1 MDLQTE
7 LDEIKALL
15 KQVLLVVKDE
25 PLIIPVEEL
34 ERMSQEKFKA
44 MEEFNKPENVAL
56 RNQLLQ
62 PQINRLI

>member
-7 LDEIKALL
+7 LNDIKALL
-15 KQVLLVVKDE
+15 KQLMVVVKDE
-25 PLIIPVEEL
+25 RITLTEEEC

-56 RNQLLQ
+56 RLQ
-62 PQINRLI
+62 QQKNTM